1 MTVLRACAV
10 FGGLAFGLGIVAV
23 APLPG
28 VTAAEDSR
36 PTPEIVPLV
45 NPVGEGKGSF
55 HVGLFRKIV
64 TARGFEIDDS
74 RAGSHDVRAIGIT
87 NTFTP
92 DTPAVYVVVEF
103 LQSAF
108 DIFRLVGRFILEDPE
123 GRPLGTLLH
132 VDRAQFENED
142 TGGYLLMNKPPG
154 GFPVGNYRVEIHYEN
169 VTDMS
174 LLTLVRFKV
183 VPPTRA
189 APASKP

>member
-1 MTVLRACAV
+1 MTVLRACTL
-10 FGGLAFGLGIVAV
+10 FGGLAFGLGVVAV
-23 APLPG
+23 APFPG
-28 VTAAEDSR
+28 LTAAEELK

-55 HVGLFRKIV
+55 RGGLFRKIV

-74 RAGSHDVRAIGIT
+74 RAGFHDVKAIGIT
-87 NTFTP
+87 NTYTP

-123 GRPLGTLLH
+123 GRPVGTLLH

-142 TGGYLLMNKPPG
+142 TGGFLLMNKPPG
-154 GFPVGNYRVEIHYEN
+154 GFPIGNYRVEIHYEN
-169 VTDMS
+169 ITDMS
-174 LLTLVRFKV
+174 LLTLVKFKV
-183 VPPTRA
+183 APTGGA

>member
-1 MTVLRACAV
+1 MIACVGTGLALALVVTVTVL
-10 FGGLAFGLGIVAV
+10 
-23 APLPG
+23 PQPSD
-28 VTAAEDSR
+28 TAASEAKPAS
-36 PTPEIVPLV
+36 EIVPLV

-92 DTPAVYVVVEF
+92 DTPAIYVVVEF

-142 TGGYLLMNKPPG
+142 TGGFLLINKPPG

-174 LLTLVRFKV
+174 LLTLVKFKV
-183 VPPTRA
+183 APAGGA